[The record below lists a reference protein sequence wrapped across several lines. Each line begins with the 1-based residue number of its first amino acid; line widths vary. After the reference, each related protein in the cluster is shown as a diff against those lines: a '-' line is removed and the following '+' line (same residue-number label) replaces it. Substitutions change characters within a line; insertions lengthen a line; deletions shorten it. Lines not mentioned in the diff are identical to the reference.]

1 MPGLR
6 HAGSPVGTCEKL
18 TRGRQDGIL
27 WPVVVAERLVTR
39 RMGYINTQ
47 GHQETMDA
55 IRAALRL
62 DDPVLDDIIAGAR
75 RSGTPL
81 QWSENRSRE
90 NA

>member
-1 MPGLR
+1 MSRLR
-6 HAGSPVGTCEKL
+6 HAGSPVGSCEKL

-39 RMGYINTQ
+39 RLGYVNTQ

-62 DDPVLDDIIAGAR
+62 DDPVLDDLIAAGAHR
-75 RSGTPL
+75 GP
-81 QWSENRSRE
+81 WISEVPS
-90 NA
+90 

>member
-6 HAGSPVGTCEKL
+6 HAGSPVEQPAKL

-39 RMGYINTQ
+39 RMGYINTDS
-47 GHQETMDA
+47 HQETMDA

-62 DDPVLDDIIAGAR
+62 DDPVLDDLIAQGAHR
-75 RSGTPL
+75 GP
-81 QWSENRSRE
+81 WISEVPS
-90 NA
+90 